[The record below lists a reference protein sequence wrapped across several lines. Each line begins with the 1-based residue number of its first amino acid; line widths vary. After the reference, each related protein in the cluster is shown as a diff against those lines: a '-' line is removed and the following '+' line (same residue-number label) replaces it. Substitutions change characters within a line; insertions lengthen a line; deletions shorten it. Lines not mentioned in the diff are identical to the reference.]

1 MPIPPMSVREEAQR
15 GLDWRKEY
23 NRGGTPVGWA
33 RARDLS
39 NGVDIPPATLRRMVS
54 FFARHEVDKQ
64 GRGYQVGSDGY
75 PSRGRIAWALWG
87 GDAGRA
93 WALSQ
98 TRRLAKAETG
108 ASTPAPPEDQR
119 SGSETNRAGS
129 ASSRSGD
136 VTLDAAT
143 EKGLA
148 NKAKEHNA
156 KMAELGKPDS
166 TRVTIGALRAVYRRG
181 SGAFSVSHR
190 PGVTRGQW
198 SNGRVNAFLYL
209 ARNGRPENPKYVGDY
224 DLLDSKHPKYSRKSQ
239 GVGKQ
244 MAELEPTRRP
254 ALLRKLRITRV
265 DRVAAGANPEAEI
278 VLFKRAELDEMQT
291 SAPEAIMLPDQENA
305 DASETIPSEEQT
317 MSETLTADAPALEV
331 DERIAAI
338 EAERDALAAK
348 VTDLEAAA
356 QIVAD
361 PEETLPE
368 VALLDEEAI
377 LKALDPSVR
386 ERIEKVESE
395 RAALI
400 ERVAKMEDDAA
411 TAEFV
416 TKAAEFKTVNSDAD
430 RLGALLKDVAKN
442 CAPES
447 AVTLDEVLKGTAG
460 RLDEAHRLITAE
472 LGSVAGLDSTDAG
485 QRIESLAKARSAESG
500 VSLPVATAAILN
512 ENPDLYE
519 QARAQRSN

>member
-1 MPIPPMSVREEAQR
+1 MPIPPSGAREEAQR

-23 NRGGTPVGWA
+23 GRGGTPVGWA

-54 FFARHEVDKQ
+54 FFARHEIDKQ

-87 GDAGRA
+87 GDPGRA
-93 WALSQ
+93 WAESQ
-98 TRRLAKAETG
+98 LQRMEKAM
-108 ASTPAPPEDQR
+108 
-119 SGSETNRAGS
+119 SE
-129 ASSRSGD
+129 
-136 VTLDAAT
+136 LDA
-143 EKGLA
+143 
-148 NKAKEHNA
+148 
-156 KMAELGKPDS
+156 
-166 TRVTIGALRAVYRRG
+166 
-181 SGAFSVSHR
+181 
-190 PGVTRGQW
+190 
-198 SNGRVNAFLYL
+198 
-209 ARNGRPENPKYVGDY
+209 
-224 DLLDSKHPKYSRKSQ
+224 
-239 GVGKQ
+239 
-244 MAELEPTRRP
+244 TRRP

-291 SAPEAIMLPDQENA
+291 STPEAIMLPDQENA
-305 DASETIPSEEQT
+305 VASETIPSEEQT
-317 MSETLTADAPALEV
+317 MSETITADAPALEV

-338 EAERDALAAK
+338 EAERDALVAK
-348 VTDLEAAA
+348 VADLEAAA

-361 PEETLPE
+361 LEETPVE
-368 VALLDEEAI
+368 VAPLDEEEI
-377 LKALDPSVR
+377 LKALDPAMR
-386 ERIEKVESE
+386 ERIEKAELD
-395 RAALI
+395 RAVLT

-416 TKAAEFKTVNSDAD
+416 AKAAEFKTVNSDAE

-442 CAPES
+442 CAAES

-460 RLDEAHRLITAE
+460 RLDEAQRLITAE

-500 VSLPVATAAILN
+500 VSMPVATAAILN